1 MKLSQNVKAKCQQAR
16 DALMA
21 TKERQDL
28 EKKREVSFILFSN
41 YKKKKLK
48 KRKNRSWELNH
59 FLQKNKRNNTK
70 SKRKKK
76 WSNSWSLE
84 QLECDV
90 KIVNIVNYSTL
101 SMSNNFIMLLYLK

>member
-28 EKKREVSFILFSN
+28 EKKREVSLLLFSN

-48 KRKNRSWELNH
+48 KRKSKNWESNRFH
-59 FLQKNKRNNTK
+59 QKNKRNNTK
-70 SKRKKK
+70 SKRRNRWKNL
-76 WSNSWSLE
+76 WSPE

-90 KIVNIVNYSTL
+90 KS
-101 SMSNNFIMLLYLK
+101 